1 MQDKYW
7 NEEDKKDQE
16 ERQRV
21 NATRSY
27 FDDSLC
33 DYCGAALEGAA
44 FQCTV
49 CNSLVCT
56 SCVSDEGNCPTC
68 NV

>member
-1 MQDKYW
+1 MQNKYW

-16 ERQRV
+16 ERQRG
-21 NATRSY
+21 NATTSY

-33 DYCGAALEGAA
+33 DNCGAALEGAA
-44 FQCTV
+44 FQCEV

-56 SCVSDEGNCPTC
+56 SCLSDKGRCPTC
-68 NV
+68 SV